1 MLLRLRS
8 LTLPAR
14 PAEEVVQA
22 DELIEVETKEEIAA
36 RKRDSQETWDAFI
49 IVMGVSLF
57 PLIFASV
64 GVLLVHYRVIYVAD
78 YDPNATT
85 VKGIGRGLYTIV
97 WFGIAGLVLPVLY
110 GVHVLFRNRR
120 ERKQAASG
128 EP

>member
-1 MLLRLRS
+1 VQ
-8 LTLPAR
+8 PDFE
-14 PAEEVVQA
+14 AETE
-22 DELIEVETKEEIAA
+22 EEIAA

-64 GVLLVHYRVIYVAD
+64 GVLLVHYRVINISD

-85 VKGIGRGLYTIV
+85 VKGIGRGLYTIT

-110 GVHVLFRNRR
+110 AIHVFLRMRR
-120 ERKQAASG
+120 DKRRSA
-128 EP
+128 